1 VLSLLIKVITKSD
14 KIMRVS
20 INWQRRFHGSSSA
33 EQKYDEKIE
42 FVLCPWLGVSV
53 SPLVR
58 SAFVPFPFSYAL

>member
-1 VLSLLIKVITKSD
+1 
-14 KIMRVS
+14 MRVS